1 MVILN
6 TLIGLLQ
13 SAAGNGQIAAKP
25 QSIAPRNND
34 ASSGSDKQEAS
45 LDDALSFADNF

>member
-6 TLIGLLQ
+6 MLIGLLQ
-13 SAAGNGQIAAKP
+13 SAAGNGQTAVNP
-25 QSIAPRNND
+25 QSFTPKSDEASIENN
-34 ASSGSDKQEAS
+34 KQETS